1 MSTIELA
8 MEKNMEKLSGD
19 VTKEQL
25 ITDFKVV
32 VADAEALLKATANQG
47 GEKLAEVRAKAEES
61 LRIAKDKMAE
71 AQAALLVR
79 TKAAAKATDAYVH
92 ENPWRAIG
100 AAAGVGLVIGL
111 LIGRR

>member
-1 MSTIELA
+1 MNDMSGE
-8 MEKNMEKLSGD
+8 
-19 VTKEQL
+19 VTSEQL
-25 ITDFKVV
+25 VADFKVV
-32 VADAEALLKATANQG
+32 VADAEALLKATAGQG

-61 LRIAKDKMAE
+61 LRVAKARLADAQE
-71 AQAALLVR
+71 ALIIK

-100 AAAGVGLVIGL
+100 VAAGVGLVIGM